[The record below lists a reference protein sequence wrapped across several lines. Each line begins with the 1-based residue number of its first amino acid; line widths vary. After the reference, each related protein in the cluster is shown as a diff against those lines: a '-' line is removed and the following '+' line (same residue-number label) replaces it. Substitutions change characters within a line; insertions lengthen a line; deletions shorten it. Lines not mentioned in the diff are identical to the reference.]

1 MTLDLPFIPGFLIL
15 LFVYIM
21 LTRFW
26 IRIANSIGEAVR
38 MFLEK
43 LYRIIKG

>member
-1 MTLDLPFIPGFLIL
+1 MTLDLPFIPGVLIL

-26 IRIANSIGEAVR
+26 MRIANSIGEAVR
-38 MFLEK
+38 MFFKNLWG
-43 LYRIIKG
+43 IIKR

>member
-1 MTLDLPFIPGFLIL
+1 MTLNLPFIPGILIL

-26 IRIANSIGEAVR
+26 MRIANFIGEAVR
-38 MFLEK
+38 IFFKNL
-43 LYRIIKG
+43 